1 VATTALTLIT
11 QSLGTLNVFQA
22 GEPISPDIAQD
33 CLTRLNGMMGQW
45 ALDGLTIPAES
56 REVFPLVANKGTLA
70 NPYTIGVGGN
80 FNTARPVSQVAITGI
95 GLLYPSTA
103 PLTTPP
109 VEVRR
114 TLYTDQAWQAVATKD
129 QPGAEFSGAHYSPT
143 YVGGLGTFQLW
154 PVPDNALNSFVL
166 YRKQPLGQFVTLS
179 ASYDLPLGYDDAIS
193 DNLAIRLATPYGRP
207 LTPELRDAA
216 TTSLNL
222 IKRANVT
229 MSDLGIDPM
238 YGGNP
243 GGYDIYR
250 GA

>member
-1 VATTALTLIT
+1 MATTALTLIT
-11 QSLGTLNVFQA
+11 QSLGTLNIFQA
-22 GEPISPDIAQD
+22 GEAISNDIAQD
-33 CLTRLNGMMGQW
+33 CFARLNGMMGQW
-45 ALDGLTIPAES
+45 ALDGLTMPAES
-56 REVFPLVANKGTLA
+56 REVFPLVANKGTIA
-70 NPYTIGVGGN
+70 NPYTIGVGGH
-80 FNTARPVSQVAITGI
+80 FNTARPVSQVVITGI
-95 GLLYPSTA
+95 GLLYNGP
-103 PLTTPP
+103 TPP

-129 QPGAEFSGAHYSPT
+129 QTGVEFTGAHYTPT
-143 YVGGLGTFQLW
+143 YAGGFGTFQLW
-154 PVPDNALNSFVL
+154 PVPDNAVNSFVL

-193 DNLAIRLATPYGRP
+193 DNLAMRLATPYGRP

-222 IKRANVT
+222 VKRANVT
-229 MSDLGIDPM
+229 MSDLKVDPM
-238 YGGNP
+238 FGGNP